1 MSRKLG
7 VEEDDELIAAINV
20 TPLVDVTLVLLII
33 FMVTAS
39 FIVQE
44 AIEVDLPR
52 AATGGEVLGTTLNL
66 VLDEE
71 GTLFLDGEATTMERA
86 RRMVR
91 QAVAEGDDPRAIIS
105 ADRRLSHGRVVEVI
119 DLVRTEGL
127 HKFAIQIEKVE
138 PPADP

>member
-1 MSRKLG
+1 MSHKLAG
-7 VEEDDELIAAINV
+7 EEDDELIASINV

-44 AIEVDLPR
+44 AIEVELPR
-52 AATGGEVLGTTLNL
+52 AATGGEVIGTTLNL
-66 VLDEE
+66 VLDEQ
-71 GTLFLDGEATTMERA
+71 GTLFLDGEATTLEGA
-86 RRMVR
+86 RRKVR
-91 QAVAEGDDPRAIIS
+91 LAVAEGDDPRAIIS

-127 HKFAIQIEKVE
+127 HKFAIHIEKAE
-138 PPADP
+138 PPAEP